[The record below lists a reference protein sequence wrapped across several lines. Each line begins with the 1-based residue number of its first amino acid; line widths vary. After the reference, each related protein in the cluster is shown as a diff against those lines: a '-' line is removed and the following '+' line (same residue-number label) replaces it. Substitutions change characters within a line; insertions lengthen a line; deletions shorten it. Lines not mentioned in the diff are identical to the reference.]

1 MEPLENISGAE
12 FEYDVVMNELS
23 EETPVGWSSTC
34 LDQTINYYI
43 DWNSTHFNG
52 SRYIENFSSDK

>member
-1 MEPLENISGAE
+1 MEPLDNTTQL
-12 FEYDVVMNELS
+12 EYNFSVNELS

-43 DWNSTHFNG
+43 EWNSTHFEDRKN
-52 SRYIENFSSDK
+52 IDNMDKS